1 MPAGSIDL
9 ERYQSTPHRNPLF
22 QRYFMK
28 SSLIV
33 TASVVACSTLAAVAS
48 ADVTFTLNQSTFLCG
63 QFFAATDYSTATG
76 FTGTLTGADINVTLN
91 NSFGPGQRTWAL
103 DLTVRMTPTATY
115 SPTSLIYN
123 VGQTY
128 GGATSG
134 SRWRWTGGG
143 ASSSPGTTC
152 IGPSEVI
159 EGAESIDLTGNP
171 GYTLWIG
178 NGLTNGF
185 NPLSGA
191 TWTGT
196 ITLRGVNAVPAP
208 GALALIGVGG
218 LLRSGRRRA

>member
-1 MPAGSIDL
+1 
-9 ERYQSTPHRNPLF
+9 
-22 QRYFMK
+22 MK
-28 SSLIV
+28 SSSIV
-33 TASVVACSTLAAVAS
+33 TASVIASSTLAAVAS

-91 NSFGPGQRTWAL
+91 DSFGPGQRTWAY
-103 DLTVRMTPTATY
+103 DLTVRVTSTPTY
-115 SPTSLIYN
+115 SPDSLIVN
-123 VGQTY
+123 VGSAS
-128 GGATSG
+128 GGG
-134 SRWRWTGGG
+134 SAGTRWTWNGGG
-143 ASSSPGTTC
+143 YSGTPGTVC
-152 IGPSEVI
+152 RGPSMVT

-178 NGLTNGF
+178 NGWTNGF

-208 GALALIGVGG
+208 GVLALLGVGG
-218 LLRSGRRRA
+218 LLRSRRRRA